1 MFIDEK
7 GRLFSK
13 ISIVDILVLI
23 FVVCAALFVG
33 LKFFA
38 PAENITGAQE
48 TAYEYTFKVENVRQA
63 SVDALKRSEGKS
75 VYDSKGTFLGTLK
88 QIVSTETYK
97 DAVTMPDGTM
107 ISAEVPDK
115 YSVKAVV
122 DVTARKTTDS
132 IMVSNKA
139 ELSVGSH
146 LSITTPEITVEVVI
160 TGINAK

>member
-13 ISIVDILVLI
+13 ISIVDIFVLI
-23 FVVCAALFVG
+23 FVLCAALFVG

-88 QIVSTETYK
+88 QIVSTEPYK
-97 DAVTMPDGTM
+97 DAVTMPNGTM
-107 ISAEVPDK
+107 VSAEVPDK
-115 YSVKAVV
+115 YSVKAAV